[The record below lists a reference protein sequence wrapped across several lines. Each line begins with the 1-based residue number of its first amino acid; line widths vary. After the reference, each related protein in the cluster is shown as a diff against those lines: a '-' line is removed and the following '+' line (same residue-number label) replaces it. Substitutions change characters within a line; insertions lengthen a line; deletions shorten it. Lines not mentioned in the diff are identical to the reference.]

1 MTSNTWKCSI
11 VQSVQLLCSGV
22 GFLVLW
28 VVFVCFVGFFDL
40 FLLMMVFDLFFGGA
54 GRCFCWLKESFT
66 CF

>member
-1 MTSNTWKCSI
+1 MTSNTWKFSI

-40 FLLMMVFDLFFGGA
+40 FFVDDGF
-54 GRCFCWLKESFT
+54 
-66 CF
+66 